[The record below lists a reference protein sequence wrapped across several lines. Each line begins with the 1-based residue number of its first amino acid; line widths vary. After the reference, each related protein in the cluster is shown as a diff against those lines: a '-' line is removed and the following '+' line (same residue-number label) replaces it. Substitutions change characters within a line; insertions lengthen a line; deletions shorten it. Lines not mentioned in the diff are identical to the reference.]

1 MGDFATSRET
11 GPTNEGLLASPYAE
25 AIAGLPPPAGVLRQE
40 AAPLRH
46 GCRPQSAAGSPDA
59 SALANL
65 ALVMS
70 EPLSPPPAASPPEE
84 GGLLETPEGWRRKM
98 PAVNIEHVLP
108 DSPFRR
114 PDWRWCLA
122 HLLAARQV
130 PPTLLTPDAPTLEA
144 IHYLERHRQRKVTPF
159 APPAA
164 PDWRPLEEALA
175 LYRAPPDARAEM
187 EARILAG
194 EDTPA
199 VARKCGLAEE
209 VIDTYHDLFF
219 DLRPKL
225 GCSSYV
231 VCQILGDPSRVI
243 EESDRPSLLKL
254 LAYFGG
260 PHVLDELLWYYRT
273 PPKDVPLRLKHLSL
287 AELKEM
293 RRWANVR
300 LFILIFT
307 YRPETDVEKIRYQWL
322 SLHRWHRCRWS
333 TW

>member
-1 MGDFATSRET
+1 
-11 GPTNEGLLASPYAE
+11 L
-25 AIAGLPPPAGVLRQE
+25 
-40 AAPLRH
+40 
-46 GCRPQSAAGSPDA
+46 
-59 SALANL
+59 
-65 ALVMS
+65 
-70 EPLSPPPAASPPEE
+70 
-84 GGLLETPEGWRRKM
+84 

-122 HLLAARQV
+122 HLLAARQF
-130 PPTLLTPDAPTLEA
+130 PPSLLTPDAPTLGA
-144 IHYLERHRQRKVTPF
+144 VHYLERHRPRKVAPF
-159 APPAA
+159 APRAA

-199 VARKCGLAEE
+199 VARECRLAEE

-219 DLRPKL
+219 HMRPML
-225 GCSSYV
+225 DCPSYV
-231 VCQILGDPSRVI
+231 VRQILGDPSRVI

-273 PPKDVPLRLKHLSL
+273 PPKDVPVRLKHLSL

-293 RRWANVR
+293 RRWVSVR
-300 LFILIFT
+300 LFVRIFT
-307 YRPETDVEKIRYQWL
+307 YEPETDTEKIRYPLLRLHHSHRRAVSQW
-322 SLHRWHRCRWS
+322 
-333 TW
+333 